1 VTAGRATPVPAGR
14 RRRGGFTFIELVV
27 VLAILSVAAAFVL
40 PAIGR
45 GAAGL
50 QLRKEA
56 GRVAA
61 VLREARL
68 QAVTQ
73 RRTARVTLDPVR
85 NTVAFTLGDSD
96 RTVRELTIPSELRLR
111 VAAGSESLA
120 FSSRGLTRDTRWVLE
135 ARGGRELAVAVDAV
149 TGRVT
154 VGARPRS

>member
-1 VTAGRATPVPAGR
+1 A
-14 RRRGGFTFIELVV
+14 LV
-27 VLAILSVAAAFVL
+27 I

-50 QLRKEA
+50 QLRQEA

-68 QAVTQ
+68 KAVTQ

-85 NTVAFTLGDSD
+85 NTVAVTLGDPD
-96 RTVRELTIPSELRLR
+96 RPVRELTIAPELRVT
-111 VAAGSESLA
+111 VATGSESLA

-135 ARGGRELAVAVDAV
+135 ARGGRQLAVAVDAV

-154 VGARPRS
+154 VGPRS